1 MGVRLSRRSACCRR
15 GFLYVDPGRHV
26 PRPARCPDRG
36 GRDPETASPEPA
48 RTPGGRT
55 YLQLTGIDPPYAGRL
70 YDVFPGGCVT
80 YGVRL
85 PARPARRADDAAA
98 VGDRLRAGLAVAP
111 SGGAAPGCSAG
122 PAVTGC
128 APATRLR
135 IGLAGLALSGLA
147 VRGRGVGRRETSV
160 FRAING
166 LPDVLLAPAWPL
178 MQAGSLAAV
187 PVSAGVAAAC
197 GRPELATRLL
207 AGGLAS
213 WTLAK
218 AVKVVYRRPRPRV
231 LVQGARSRGRKR
243 GAWATCPGMRRWRR
257 PSR

>member
-1 MGVRLSRRSACCRR
+1 M
-15 GFLYVDPGRHV
+15 
-26 PRPARCPDRG
+26 
-36 GRDPETASPEPA
+36 
-48 RTPGGRT
+48 
-55 YLQLTGIDPPYAGRL
+55 
-70 YDVFPGGCVT
+70 
-80 YGVRL
+80 
-85 PARPARRADDAAA
+85 
-98 VGDRLRAGLAVAP
+98 
-111 SGGAAPGCSAG
+111 
-122 PAVTGC
+122 TGC

-231 LVQGARSRGRKR
+231 LVQGARSRGPEAR
-243 GAWATCPGMRRWRR
+243 GLGYVSGHAAVATTLTMTLWPRSRPTARAAAAATVAAVGTARIYIGAHLPLDALGGMSLGLAVEAVTDQVFGAAGAACAVEQW
-257 PSR
+257 